1 MEEIRIIAKGAG
13 LLKIGP
19 KAFKDF
25 IAPFVKEKSYL
36 AVQKVPTLAQER
48 RWLQN
53 LAKRADERKSL
64 FVFLFSDGKLVGNC
78 NARIGEYA
86 AERGNA
92 SFGLAMSKP
101 YRGKGWGEKLLRRAI
116 REAKARF
123 KPHRLWIEHASGNTP
138 ARRLYQKVGFVE
150 VGRLSEYHNHHGE
163 WKDKILMQY
172 KPARKTNSSRK
183 R

>member
-1 MEEIRIIAKGAG
+1 MEEIRVITKGKD

-19 KAFKDF
+19 KEFRDF
-25 IAPFVKEKSYL
+25 ITPFVKEKSYL

-48 RWLQN
+48 KWLQN
-53 LAKRADERKSL
+53 LAKRTDAHKSL

-78 NARIGEYA
+78 NARTGEYA
-86 AERGNA
+86 AEQRNA
-92 SFGLAMSKP
+92 SFGLAISKS
-101 YRGKGWGEKLLRRAI
+101 YRGKGWGEKLLRTAI
-116 REAKARF
+116 QEARKRF
-123 KPHRLWIEHASGNTP
+123 KPHRLWIEHTEGNTP

-150 VGRLSEYHNHHGE
+150 VGRLNAYHNHHGE

-172 KPARKTNSSRK
+172 KPKQTK